1 MDNVIKSCL
10 QAIHKLSTI
19 GRMRTGF
26 DGACKRCVGAGQSA
40 RVTTVSRDEWSEPV
54 EGEPEQGEVDSQGDI
69 AVQHGDASRNVASP
83 GIRPEVL
90 EMIGET
96 KERKRQD
103 GKPIGVK
110 RNEPRITPKMRQ
122 FASLVA
128 QGNSARDA
136 YRKAYDVRTETS
148 EATVIASANKLM
160 KDRRIS
166 ALMEPVF
173 EAIKQ
178 NVIDDAIATRRYV
191 LEQLHQHA
199 ADDNARTS
207 DRLKSLELMGKAI
220 GMFVDK
226 SEAKVEQIDPEQLK
240 RELDSHLKAFK
251 LRAV

>member
-1 MDNVIKSCL
+1 
-10 QAIHKLSTI
+10 
-19 GRMRTGF
+19 
-26 DGACKRCVGAGQSA
+26 
-40 RVTTVSRDEWSEPV
+40 VTTVSRDEWDGEADEGVEP
-54 EGEPEQGEVDSQGDI
+54 GEVDYQGDV
-69 AVQHGDASRNVASP
+69 AAQQSSESTNVGSP
-83 GIRPEVL
+83 GIRREML
-90 EMIGET
+90 EMIEGTNEV
-96 KERKRQD
+96 KRQD

-110 RNEPRITPKMRQ
+110 RNEPRITPKMRA

-136 YRKAYDVRTETS
+136 YRKAYEVRSGTS

-166 ALMEPVF
+166 ALMEPVW
-173 EAIKQ
+173 EAVKQ

-199 ADDNARTS
+199 ADDNVRTS

-226 SEAKVEQIDPEQLK
+226 SEAKVEQVDPEQLK

>member
-1 MDNVIKSCL
+1 M
-10 QAIHKLSTI
+10 
-19 GRMRTGF
+19 
-26 DGACKRCVGAGQSA
+26 
-40 RVTTVSRDEWSEPV
+40 SRDEYSEPV
-54 EGEPEQGEVDSQGDI
+54 ESDAAQGQDDCQGDV
-69 AVQHGDASRNVASP
+69 AAQQSSESTNVESP
-83 GIRPEVL
+83 GIRREVL
-90 EMIGET
+90 QMIEET

-110 RNEPRITPKMRQ
+110 RNEPRITPKMRA

-128 QGNSARDA
+128 QGNSPRDA
-136 YRKAYDVRTETS
+136 YRKAYEVRNGTS

-160 KDRRIS
+160 KDRRIG
-166 ALMEPVF
+166 ALMEPVW
-173 EAIKQ
+173 EAVKQ

-199 ADDNARTS
+199 ADDNVRTS

-226 SEAKVEQIDPEQLK
+226 SEAKVEQVDPEQLK

>member
-1 MDNVIKSCL
+1 M
-10 QAIHKLSTI
+10 
-19 GRMRTGF
+19 
-26 DGACKRCVGAGQSA
+26 
-40 RVTTVSRDEWSEPV
+40 SRDEWDGEADEGVEP
-54 EGEPEQGEVDSQGDI
+54 GEVDYQGDV
-69 AVQHGDASRNVASP
+69 AAQQSSESTNVGSP
-83 GIRPEVL
+83 GIRREML
-90 EMIGET
+90 EMIEGTNEV
-96 KERKRQD
+96 KRQD

-110 RNEPRITPKMRQ
+110 RNEPRITPKMRA

-136 YRKAYDVRTETS
+136 YRKAYEVRSGTS

-166 ALMEPVF
+166 ALMEPVW
-173 EAIKQ
+173 EAVKQ

-199 ADDNARTS
+199 ADDNVRTS

-226 SEAKVEQIDPEQLK
+226 SEAKVEQVDPEQLK

>member
-1 MDNVIKSCL
+1 VDNVVKSCP
-10 QAIHKLSTI
+10 QDIHKLSTMVQNAN
-19 GRMRTGF
+19 RFKRYGF
-26 DGACKRCVGAGQSA
+26 VPSNERGVGSM
-40 RVTTVSRDEWSEPV
+40 SRDDWDEGVSEDV
-54 EGEPEQGEVDSQGDI
+54 QSDIVDEPN
-69 AVQHGDASRNVASP
+69 AASRNVAGP
-83 GIRPEVL
+83 GIRREVL
-90 EMIGET
+90 EMIEGT
-96 KERKRQD
+96 KEKRRVD

-110 RNEPRITPKMRQ
+110 TDAPRITPKMRQ

-128 QGNSARDA
+128 QGNSPRDA
-136 YRKAYDVRTETS
+136 YRKAYAVRTDTAES
-148 EATVIASANKLM
+148 TVIASANKLM
-160 KDRRIS
+160 KDSRITG
-166 ALMEPVF
+166 LMEPIW
-173 EAIKQ
+173 ESIKQ

>member
-1 MDNVIKSCL
+1 M
-10 QAIHKLSTI
+10 
-19 GRMRTGF
+19 
-26 DGACKRCVGAGQSA
+26 
-40 RVTTVSRDEWSEPV
+40 SRDEWNDEV
-54 EGEPEQGEVDSQGDI
+54 EGEVEQGEVSYQGDV
-69 AVQHGDASRNVASP
+69 AAQQSDESTNVASP
-83 GIRPEVL
+83 GIRREVM
-90 EMIGET
+90 EMVEGT
-96 KERKRQD
+96 KDKKRQD

-110 RNEPRITPKMRQ
+110 RNEPRITPKMRA

-136 YRKAYDVRTETS
+136 YRKAYEVRSGTS

-160 KDRRIS
+160 KDQRIS

-199 ADDNARTS
+199 ADDNVRTS

>member
-1 MDNVIKSCL
+1 
-10 QAIHKLSTI
+10 
-19 GRMRTGF
+19 
-26 DGACKRCVGAGQSA
+26 
-40 RVTTVSRDEWSEPV
+40 
-54 EGEPEQGEVDSQGDI
+54 
-69 AVQHGDASRNVASP
+69 
-83 GIRPEVL
+83 
-90 EMIGET
+90 
-96 KERKRQD
+96 
-103 GKPIGVK
+103 
-110 RNEPRITPKMRQ
+110 
-122 FASLVA
+122 
-128 QGNSARDA
+128 
-136 YRKAYDVRTETS
+136 
-148 EATVIASANKLM
+148 VIASANKLM
-160 KDRRIS
+160 KDQRIS

-199 ADDNARTS
+199 ADDNVRTS

>member
-1 MDNVIKSCL
+1 M
-10 QAIHKLSTI
+10 
-19 GRMRTGF
+19 
-26 DGACKRCVGAGQSA
+26 
-40 RVTTVSRDEWSEPV
+40 SRDEWNDEV
-54 EGEPEQGEVDSQGDI
+54 EDGAEEGEVSYQGDI
-69 AVQHGDASRNVASP
+69 AAQQSSESTNVESP
-83 GIRPEVL
+83 GIRREVL
-90 EMIGET
+90 EMIEET

-110 RNEPRITPKMRQ
+110 RNEPRITPKMRA

-128 QGNSARDA
+128 QGNSPRDA
-136 YRKAYDVRTETS
+136 YRKAYEVRNGTS

-160 KDRRIS
+160 KDRRIG
-166 ALMEPVF
+166 ALMEPVW
-173 EAIKQ
+173 EAVKQ

-199 ADDNARTS
+199 ADDNVRTS

-226 SEAKVEQIDPEQLK
+226 SEAKVEQVDPEQLK